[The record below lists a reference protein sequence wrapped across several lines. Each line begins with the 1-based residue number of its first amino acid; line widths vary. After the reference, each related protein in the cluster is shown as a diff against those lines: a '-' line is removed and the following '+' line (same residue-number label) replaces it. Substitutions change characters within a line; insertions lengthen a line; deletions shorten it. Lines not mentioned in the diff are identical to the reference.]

1 VWRTLS
7 GLTAARLGRVAK
19 ARARVRRRVWS
30 LLPGGLPASTVADTD
45 LGEVVV
51 LDVDATIVVAHSDK
65 ERAGPTFK
73 GTFGFHPIGV
83 WCDNTTEMLAAALR
97 CGRDGSNTASDH
109 IAVLTAAI
117 TQIPRSHRGH
127 LLVRT
132 DGAGYSHKLVK
143 WHTEQNNLRGRR
155 MDYSLGYPITEAVR
169 QAIMLVPEKVWTPAV
184 DADGGVRAGG
194 DVAEL
199 TGLLDLS
206 AWPQGMRVIARR
218 ERPHP
223 GAQLSVFEERD
234 GWRYQAFITNTATG
248 QLAFLEARHR
258 AHARV
263 EDRIRHAKRLGSGP
277 VSVTGVRDQSSLVV
291 GGDDRGRSDRLAAAA
306 CPVRV
311 VGQSRTQSN
320 ALPDTAHP
328 GPADPQRTT
337 KSVAATRFLALDR

>member
-1 VWRTLS
+1 M
-7 GLTAARLGRVAK
+7 
-19 ARARVRRRVWS
+19 
-30 LLPGGLPASTVADTD
+30 
-45 LGEVVV
+45 

-65 ERAGPTFK
+65 ERAGPMFK

-97 CGRDGSNTASDH
+97 CGRDSSNTASDH

-132 DGAGYSHKLVK
+132 DGAGLFAQAGQMAHRA
-143 WHTEQNNLRGRR
+143 EQPAGPAHGLQPGLP
-155 MDYSLGYPITEAVR
+155 DYRAVR

-248 QLAFLEARHR
+248 QLAFLDPMMYANS
-258 AHARV
+258 RV
-263 EDRIRHAKRLGSGP
+263 ERFEPKNSAC
-277 VSVTGVRDQSSLVV
+277 SV
-291 GGDDRGRSDRLAAAA
+291 DDRSLTLDLTSAA
-306 CPVRV
+306 
-311 VGQSRTQSN
+311 S
-320 ALPDTAHP
+320 
-328 GPADPQRTT
+328 
-337 KSVAATRFLALDR
+337 